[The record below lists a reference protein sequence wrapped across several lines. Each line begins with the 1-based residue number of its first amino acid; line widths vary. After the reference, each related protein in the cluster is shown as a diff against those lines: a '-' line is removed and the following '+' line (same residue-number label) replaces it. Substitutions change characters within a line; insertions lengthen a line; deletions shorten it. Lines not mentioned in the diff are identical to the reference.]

1 MLTEL
6 CAELKNYFLRDATED
21 IHYNTYTIADSSM
34 ESLPFLQ
41 NGQYFRIVGSVFNDG
56 VYQYPAAGLK
66 DETFTGS
73 VWAMAVP
80 PAVVALAAEIDAWRS
95 KNADVLAS
103 PFTSESFGGYS
114 YSKGAGGTGGNGSGA
129 YSWQNQF
136 ASRLSKWRRLSVL

>member
-6 CAELKNYFLRDATED
+6 CAELRNYFLRDATKD
-21 IHYNTYTIADSSM
+21 IHYNTYTIADGSM

-80 PAVVALAAEIDAWRS
+80 PAVVALAAEIDAWQA

-103 PFTSESFGGYS
+103 PFTSESTPVYS
-114 YSKGAGGTGGNGSGA
+114 RTYKTSNSGGA
-129 YSWQNQF
+129 YSWKNQF
-136 ASRLSKWRRLSVL
+136 ASRLIEWRRLNVL

>member
-6 CAELKNYFLRDATED
+6 CAELKNYFLRDAAKD
-21 IHYNTYTIADSSM
+21 IYYNTFTIADGSM

-41 NGQYFRIVGSVFNDG
+41 DGQYFRIVGSVFNDG
-56 VYQYPAAGLK
+56 VYQYPAAGLV
-66 DETFTGS
+66 DETFKGS
-73 VWAMAVP
+73 IWAMAVP
-80 PAVVALAAEIDAWRS
+80 PAVVALAAEIDAWNI

-114 YSKGAGGTGGNGSGA
+114 YTKSAGGTNGNGGGA

>member
-6 CAELKNYFLRDATED
+6 CAELKNYFLKDAAKD
-21 IHYNTYTIADSSM
+21 IHYNTFTIADGSM

-56 VYQYPAAGLK
+56 VYQYPAVGLA

-73 VWAMAVP
+73 IWAMAVP
-80 PAVVALAAEIDAWRS
+80 PAVVALAAEIDVWRS
-95 KNADVLAS
+95 KNETVLNC
-103 PFTSESFGGYS
+103 PFQSESTPVYSRTYKTSNGG
-114 YSKGAGGTGGNGSGA
+114 GA

-136 ASRLSKWRRLSVL
+136 ASRLIEWRRLNVL